1 MGEKMLK
8 GMDDELRK
16 MFVREE
22 NLDMSRLQVSCSS
35 ISTPCLQRC
44 GCSYG
49 HLPTLDACI
58 ERKCCDDLVSRSQA
72 LRSAIDLLLLQW
84 HNMFLTIIRSASSF
98 EGDIS

>member
-1 MGEKMLK
+1 MLK

-22 NLDMSRLQVSCSS
+22 NLDRSRRS

-49 HLPTLDACI
+49 DLPKFDACI

-72 LRSAIDLLLLQW
+72 LRSAIDLLLL
-84 HNMFLTIIRSASSF
+84 
-98 EGDIS
+98 

>member
-49 HLPTLDACI
+49 DLSRFDACI
-58 ERKCCDDLVSRSQA
+58 ERKCCDDLVSRSQK
-72 LRSAIDLLLLQW
+72 LRW

-98 EGDIS
+98 EGEIS